1 MVSKLES
8 VSKSMMV
15 KPSSPTPNHLR
26 HFKISLLDEM
36 APSVYIPI
44 ILFYSATDIS
54 SSPFGTHDFKA
65 MSNKLKASLSKV
77 LTLYYPF
84 CGRFKCTSSSSS
96 ISVDCNDEGVPY
108 IESKFSKNLSD
119 ILNRPQSE
127 MQELLPFHPYNH
139 DVPNISEHCDKHMVS
154 MAVKVSEFKCGG
166 VALGVCLS
174 HKIAD
179 GETTAS
185 FLNAWAKTARDLF
198 NEVEPPQMD
207 ASLIFPSRG
216 IEWALNS
223 LMVGEGGGNEKL
235 VTKCFLFS
243 AMDLSRLRVRFGSF
257 NATRVEAVTTL
268 IWKSA
273 IQAAKASSGDDESK
287 RTLKASLVCHA
298 LNIRNRMVPPLPKN
312 MFGNLWLFAF
322 SDLVETD
329 GTYGTEEL
337 HDLVEIVRN
346 GIREAAANYSSLIN
360 QGDDGVNELV
370 EFSKEA
376 KLMVTENI
384 IACYGFSSWIRFGF
398 YDVDFGWGRPT
409 KVKNINL
416 PMKNIIYLI
425 PTRNG
430 DGIETWVTMT
440 ELDMDEFQRN
450 PGLLQFASLES

>member
-1 MVSKLES
+1 MESKLES
-8 VSKSMMV
+8 VSKAMV
-15 KPSSPTPNHLR
+15 KPLSPTPNHLR

-44 ILFYSATDIS
+44 ILFYSATDMS
-54 SSPFGTHDFKA
+54 SAFGTHDFKA

-84 CGRFKCTSSSSS
+84 CGRFKCTPSSSS
-96 ISVDCNDEGVPY
+96 ISIDCNDEGVPY

-119 ILNRPQSE
+119 ILNGPQSE
-127 MQELLPFHPYNH
+127 MQELLPFYPYN
-139 DVPNISEHCDKHMVS
+139 EHCDKQES
-154 MAVKVSEFKCGG
+154 MAVKLSEFQCGG

-185 FLNAWAKTARDLF
+185 FLNAWAKTAKGLL

-223 LMVGEGGGNEKL
+223 LKVIGGGVGNNEKL
-235 VTKCFLFS
+235 VTRCFLFN

-287 RTLKASLVCHA
+287 QTFKASVVSHA
-298 LNIRNRMVPPLPKN
+298 LNIRNKMVPPLPKN
-312 MFGNLWLFAF
+312 LFGNLWL
-322 SDLVETD
+322 SSITDLLETD
-329 GTYGTEEL
+329 GTYGSEEL

-346 GIREAAANYSSLIN
+346 GIREAAANYSGLLLN
-360 QGDDGVNELV
+360 QGDGSLDELV

-376 KLMVTENI
+376 KLMVTENVF
-384 IACYGFSSWIRFGF
+384 ACYGFSSWIRLGF
-398 YDVDFGWGRPT
+398 YEVDFGWG
-409 KVKNINL
+409 NH
-416 PMKNIIYLI
+416 
-425 PTRNG
+425 
-430 DGIETWVTMT
+430 
-440 ELDMDEFQRN
+440 
-450 PGLLQFASLES
+450 